1 MADEI
6 FKMGTLFIS
15 SDILHL
21 DKWLQDQAISAAMS
35 LLTKYKG
42 QDGYLKSS
50 SVRRGDFSLLLSR
63 IRITPTMAA
72 FIGIPGRAK
81 SPIIEELFLTF

>member
-6 FKMGTLFIS
+6 FKMGTLYIG

-21 DKWLQDQAISAAMS
+21 DKWLQDQAISAATI

-50 SVRRGDFSLLLSR
+50 TVRRGDFSLLLSR
-63 IRITPTMAA
+63 QKVTPTMAA
-72 FIGIPGRAK
+72 FIGIPGIAK
-81 SPIIEELFLTF
+81 SPIVEELFLAS

>member
-6 FKMGTLFIS
+6 FKMGTLYIS

-21 DKWLQDQAISAAMS
+21 DKWLQDQVIMAAMS

-42 QDGYLKSS
+42 QDGYLKPSP
-50 SVRRGDFSLLLSR
+50 VRLGDFSLLLSR
-63 IRITPTMAA
+63 QRITPAMAA

-81 SPIIEELFLTF
+81 SPIVEELFLSF